1 MTQLEGEPSSKM
13 EMMLQQLL
21 EDMRNMKGKLEEV
34 DRRVRTQ
41 EIAKQPLEIFNP
53 SGQNDEGSSKTPL
66 DATPSHLIVQDTLS
80 PNVTLPTKA
89 HNQMT
94 LPKGGGQQANLPPQV
109 IRPQMRAQHNLEEH
123 DSFDGDN
130 YGYGIDDQA
139 QQERLGGRGRR
150 GGNGGWHPVDG
161 REYNRRNDDEDRG
174 FNNIKV
180 TLPFF
185 KGSSDPN
192 EYLDWIVKLE
202 RQYNLNNMSDVK
214 KRNYAISHLEGFAS
228 TWWEQIGMT

>member
-1 MTQLEGEPSSKM
+1 M

-21 EDMRNMKGKLEEV
+21 EDMRDMKGKLEEV

-80 PNVTLPTKA
+80 PNATLPTKA
-89 HNQMT
+89 HNQVT
-94 LPKGGGQQANLPPQV
+94 LSKGGQQANFPPQV

-130 YGYGIDDQA
+130 YGYGIDDEP

-150 GGNGGWHPVDG
+150 GGNGG
-161 REYNRRNDDEDRG
+161 
-174 FNNIKV
+174 
-180 TLPFF
+180 
-185 KGSSDPN
+185 
-192 EYLDWIVKLE
+192 
-202 RQYNLNNMSDVK
+202 
-214 KRNYAISHLEGFAS
+214 
-228 TWWEQIGMT
+228 

>member
-21 EDMRNMKGKLEEV
+21 EDMRDMKGKLEDV

-89 HNQMT
+89 HNQVT
-94 LPKGGGQQANLPPQV
+94 LPKWGVN
-109 IRPQMRAQHNLEEH
+109 
-123 DSFDGDN
+123 
-130 YGYGIDDQA
+130 
-139 QQERLGGRGRR
+139 
-150 GGNGGWHPVDG
+150 
-161 REYNRRNDDEDRG
+161 
-174 FNNIKV
+174 K
-180 TLPFF
+180 
-185 KGSSDPN
+185 
-192 EYLDWIVKLE
+192 
-202 RQYNLNNMSDVK
+202 
-214 KRNYAISHLEGFAS
+214 
-228 TWWEQIGMT
+228 QIFHHK